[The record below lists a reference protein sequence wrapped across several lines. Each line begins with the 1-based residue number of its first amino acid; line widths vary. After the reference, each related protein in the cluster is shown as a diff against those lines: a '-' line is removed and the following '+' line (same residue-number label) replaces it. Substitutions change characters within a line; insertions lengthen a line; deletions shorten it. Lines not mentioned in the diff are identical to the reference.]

1 MSEIVTSKIHSVPP
15 QNRVADDKRI
25 YFSLTPLHPV
35 AASVAIVIIL
45 LTAAVYLHG
54 KTQNVSNEFVNFRK
68 DLWDIDVV
76 LAVNSTK
83 LDALDDNLKR
93 IFDGLK
99 DFKNHI
105 EK

>member
-1 MSEIVTSKIHSVPP
+1 
-15 QNRVADDKRI
+15 
-25 YFSLTPLHPV
+25 V

-83 LDALDDNLKR
+83 LDALDALDDNLKR

>member
-1 MSEIVTSKIHSVPP
+1 M
-15 QNRVADDKRI
+15 
-25 YFSLTPLHPV
+25 
-35 AASVAIVIIL
+35 AIVIIL

-83 LDALDDNLKR
+83 LDALDALDDNLKR
-93 IFDGLK
+93 IFDELK

>member
-1 MSEIVTSKIHSVPP
+1 M
-15 QNRVADDKRI
+15 
-25 YFSLTPLHPV
+25 
-35 AASVAIVIIL
+35 AIVIIL

-54 KTQNVSNEFVNFRK
+54 KTQNISNEFVNFRK

-83 LDALDDNLKR
+83 LDALDALDDNLKR
-93 IFDGLK
+93 IFDELK